1 MTSQSRKA
9 AVAAWKDRK
18 PDAGIY
24 AVTCG
29 DLVWVGSTPAL
40 AAIRNRLWFTL
51 SQGGATN
58 RAMQAAWTAHGEAA
72 FGFEVLERI
81 EEEDSQLARAEML
94 KDRAAH
100 WRAARGAQAV

>member
-29 DLVWVGSTPAL
+29 TSVWVGSTPAL

-72 FGFEVLERI
+72 FGFEVLERV
-81 EEEDSQLARAEML
+81 EEEDSLLARAEML

-100 WRAARGAQAV
+100 WRAVRGAQAV